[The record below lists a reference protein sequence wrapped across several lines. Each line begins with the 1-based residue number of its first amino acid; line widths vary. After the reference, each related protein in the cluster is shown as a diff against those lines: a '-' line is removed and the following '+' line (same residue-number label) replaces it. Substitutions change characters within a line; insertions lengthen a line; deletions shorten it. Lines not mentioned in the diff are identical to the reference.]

1 MVYCVVLCCVMFC
14 CVLLCF
20 GVMCFFCVVL
30 FCFVVLFFIVF
41 CCFVLCCDVLCCVVL
56 CCGMLCYIVLCF
68 DVVWCIMLCC
78 VVLCC
83 VVLCCVVLCRVVFRC
98 FVFCFVVLCC
108 VMSCCVMLCYVIL
121 CYVFV
126 THPLS
131 LIKLREHFNVPD
143 NQSGIKQRILLE
155 LDNIVN
161 SISADILSSLAGTL
175 LASILAQNFLLKS
188 RSTIDS
194 IITWMDNFY
203 QELVSTEAPSKDS
216 WLLVC
221 SCIRCFFNVLR
232 KIRDHAMK
240 VANMQDP
247 LDRAGTYLWAMAQV
261 HCVAGEFIK
270 HQWREHPAI
279 SGAINYHMFRHSATS
294 SQHKLLQDEVTTLKK
309 CLKENKSE
317 LSKLVS
323 RAVRL
328 ESKGKNS
335 GGRGTSNTSARKE

>member
-1 MVYCVVLCCVMFC
+1 M
-14 CVLLCF
+14 
-20 GVMCFFCVVL
+20 
-30 FCFVVLFFIVF
+30 
-41 CCFVLCCDVLCCVVL
+41 
-56 CCGMLCYIVLCF
+56 
-68 DVVWCIMLCC
+68 
-78 VVLCC
+78 
-83 VVLCCVVLCRVVFRC
+83 
-98 FVFCFVVLCC
+98 
-108 VMSCCVMLCYVIL
+108 
-121 CYVFV
+121 
-126 THPLS
+126 
-131 LIKLREHFNVPD
+131 
-143 NQSGIKQRILLE
+143 
-155 LDNIVN
+155 
-161 SISADILSSLAGTL
+161 
-175 LASILAQNFLLKS
+175 
-188 RSTIDS
+188 
-194 IITWMDNFY
+194 
-203 QELVSTEAPSKDS
+203 EAPSKDS

-247 LDRAGTYLWAMAQV
+247 LNRAGTYLWAMAQA

-335 GGRGTSNTSARKE
+335 GGRGTSNTSAKKE